1 MRVLSVIIF
10 FLLAAVSTA
19 QSLSEV
25 RSEFHSVVLSPDDSE
40 EFHEF
45 MTGIEQPSTTIQ
57 AYQAVSEALLAQ
69 VLWNPFKKLSQV
81 VKYDKQMTAIVE
93 SDPHNVEIRFLRL
106 AIEYNLPSFLGMS
119 THLEEDADKIV
130 NNLSSVSSMQVNPV
144 FGKYIF
150 HFLKETD
157 LCTDSELQRMK
168 QSFDQGQG
176 VTMAAGVE

>member
-1 MRVLSVIIF
+1 MRSFLIF
-10 FLLAAVSTA
+10 VFCFNAIVSTA

-25 RSEFHSVVLSPDDSE
+25 RSEFHSVVISPDDSE

-106 AIEYNLPSFLGMS
+106 AIEYNLPSFLRMS
-119 THLEEDADKIV
+119 THMEEDADKIV
-130 NNLSSVSSMQVNPV
+130 SNLSSVSSMQVNPV

-150 HFLKETD
+150 HFLKETN

-168 QSFDQGQG
+168 QSFDQG
-176 VTMAAGVE
+176 VTVAAGAE